1 MGIDASILYIHISE
15 IHEVE
20 VACHL
25 NKAGQLCSHAMLVIP
40 AGHPYTENKQFDKLL
55 LNVMY
60 DAPSVPVIKIMK
72 PATVY
77 VDEWG
82 AGTKESLKSLNRQHH
97 WRLPRVLLQ
106 H

>member
-1 MGIDASILYIHISE
+1 MGIDAPILYIHISE

-20 VACHL
+20 VAMTMDTSIIRQANYVH
-25 NKAGQLCSHAMLVIP
+25 
-40 AGHPYTENKQFDKLL
+40 GHPYTVYKQFDKLL
-55 LNVMY
+55 LNVTY

-82 AGTKESLKSLNRQHH
+82 AGTKESLKSLNQQYH